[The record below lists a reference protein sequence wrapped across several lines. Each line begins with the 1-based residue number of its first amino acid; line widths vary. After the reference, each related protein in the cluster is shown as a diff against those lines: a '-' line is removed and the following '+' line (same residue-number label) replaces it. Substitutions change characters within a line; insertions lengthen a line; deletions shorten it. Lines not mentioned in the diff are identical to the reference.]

1 MDSGGY
7 IIEPNVAPEIAALDW
22 LERQGEISQQDISH
36 GKSLQENSQ
45 KSLLSILNQIGII
58 NDRALAQ
65 ALSLVTDI
73 EVVSEPISS
82 FSKAKTDLN
91 PEFLRDSQSLLVN
104 DDALLLVVNPLNER
118 LFRGI
123 EYALGNTPQVKII
136 HSGDWQH
143 LFQQHHPESNAINA
157 QDIEQE
163 QSLLSEIADTE
174 RDAPTVRQVNSWISQ
189 AIDIGASDVHFETRK
204 TSFNVHYRLDG
215 ILHPADSQPKPISA
229 AIISRIKVIAD
240 LDLGERHKPQDGRS
254 SIVVRG
260 RRVDI
265 RVSIIPTIDGES
277 AVIRLLDRPEGMLSL
292 SELGFNADIIGQ
304 LNEVTSRGHGMF
316 VVAGP
321 TGSGKTTT
329 LYACLEALKGKGLK
343 ILSVE
348 DPVEYHFD
356 HVSQVQISEKTGRSF
371 ANVLRSFLR
380 HDPDVIL
387 VGEIR
392 DNETAEIAVQASLS
406 GHLVL
411 ATIHAID
418 TPRVKTRLTD
428 MGIDPFKLDACLV
441 GSMAQRLIRKLCPNC
456 RIPEPVSSDIQMLFD
471 AYNIPIPDKIYKADG
486 CPECRHEGYK
496 GRIALA
502 EVSTNGQD
510 SAPKKSLKV
519 NGLELL
525 ANGETSFSELMGV
538 TDI

>member
-1 MDSGGY
+1 MDSGGI

-22 LERQGEISQQDISH
+22 LERQGELSKQDISH
-36 GKSLQENSQ
+36 GQSLQEESN
-45 KSLLSILNQIGII
+45 KPLLLLLNQIGTLS
-58 NDRALAQ
+58 DKALAR
-65 ALSLVTDI
+65 AFSLVSDLDVANAPLETY
-73 EVVSEPISS
+73 
-82 FSKAKTDLN
+82 SKPKTELN
-91 PEFLRDSQSLLVN
+91 PEFLRDTQSVLVN
-104 DDALLLVVNPLNER
+104 NDDLLLVVNPLNER
-118 LFRGI
+118 LIRGI
-123 EYALGNTPQVKII
+123 EFALGHLPKVEII
-136 HSGDWQH
+136 QTGDWNS
-143 LFQQHHPESNAINA
+143 LFQRYFPEASVIDAS
-157 QDIEQE
+157 DIEQE
-163 QSLLSEIADTE
+163 HSLINELADSD

-204 TSFNVHYRLDG
+204 TSFNIHYRLDG
-215 ILHPADSQPKPISA
+215 ILQPIDTHPKTISA
-229 AIISRIKVIAD
+229 SVISRIKVISD
-240 LDLGERHKPQDGRS
+240 LDLGERHKSQDGRS

-260 RRVDI
+260 RRIDI

-277 AVIRLLDRPEGMLSL
+277 AVIRLLDRPDGMLSL
-292 SELGFNADIIGQ
+292 QELGFENEIIST
-304 LNEVTSRGHGMF
+304 LNNITIRGHGMF

-329 LYACLEALKGKGLK
+329 LYACLENLKGKGLK

-356 HVSQVQISEKTGRSF
+356 HVSQVQISEKTGRNF

-428 MGIDPFKLDACLV
+428 MGVDPFKLDASLV
-441 GSMAQRLIRKLCPNC
+441 GSMAQRLVRKLCPNC
-456 RIPEPVSSDIQMLFD
+456 KIPERVTADIQVLFHALGID
-471 AYNIPIPDKIYKADG
+471 VPEFIYKSDG
-486 CPECRHEGYK
+486 CPECRNEGFK
-496 GRIALA
+496 GRIVLA
-502 EVSTNGQD
+502 EISTNEVETSEDQ
-510 SAPKKSLKV
+510 SLKANSLRLV
-519 NGLELL
+519 
-525 ANGETSFSELMGV
+525 ANGDTSLSEIMGI
-538 TDI
+538 TEL